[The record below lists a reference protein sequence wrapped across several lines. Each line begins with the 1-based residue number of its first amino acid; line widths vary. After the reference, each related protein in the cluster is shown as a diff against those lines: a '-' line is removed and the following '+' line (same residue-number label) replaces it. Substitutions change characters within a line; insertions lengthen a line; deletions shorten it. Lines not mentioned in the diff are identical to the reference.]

1 MGEGVKKTK
10 KRQILN
16 KLFKFLNQYSQVL
29 VIQLENVGSN
39 QIQDARFKLR
49 KEGLG
54 EMLVTKNVN
63 PSLPH
68 LLNLHPFRLSSRKD
82 SP

>member
-63 PSLPH
+63 PFQIFQTLIP
-68 LLNLHPFRLSSRKD
+68 PPRPSSRRV